1 MEPGMNADQTTTT
14 DPAWT
19 GDWKSEAIRLRQALV
34 CIRDLPIPEQ
44 DNMLSANMRAIAAEA
59 VKIHE

>member
-1 MEPGMNADQTTTT
+1 MASDSETI

-19 GDWKSEAIRLRQALV
+19 GDWESEAIRLRQALV